1 MMETET
7 MLGKINRIALLSVGL
22 LACAALAAA
31 APTAITQLD
40 LTRDGSFT
48 VLTIQG
54 TGQVRY
60 AHQSVEAKEGR
71 PFRIVIDCLA
81 SRHELPRKVFGKLP
95 KSAVTAIRTSQY
107 SVTPEEVVRIVLDL
121 VEESVYRIETGDN
134 AIKIFVSDQK
144 TAPFE
149 RWTTATLSPLP
160 DETEP
165 PAAQPIAAA
174 PSVVKPTMAEKPQD
188 LAQKPVAVTPS
199 TSSKPESAPVPTT
212 AQIAPPT
219 VLAKTPTQ
227 KPAEP
232 APVPEVAKPS
242 VLAQKETSGQTLSE
256 AVKKPVETAPAP
268 VEKPM
273 PAPVTTAQTPPAPSI
288 SKPMPPQSL
297 PAPIKNLAYDSVRRA
312 ITFAAAPSS
321 PEPKAEAVPVKP
333 APAVVDDKKQ
343 TETPQENRATE
354 PTVVEPPPTSG
365 TEPSEEQATNV
376 PSPVFSEMDTVP
388 ATTSDE
394 ANLDLSRY
402 RRETA
407 KSVEKATTVVEF
419 PQRMGITYAAASS
432 RDPFETLVE
441 IGKNNRKNVDM
452 NKVPNVEALNL
463 VGILESI
470 MGHDAALMEDL
481 DGIGYILRPGDRVQS
496 GFVTQIDDKAVSF
509 QINEY
514 GWSRT
519 VVKYMD
525 ENN

>member
-1 MMETET
+1 
-7 MLGKINRIALLSVGL
+7 MLGKINRIALLSMGL

-54 TGQVRY
+54 NGQVRY
-60 AHQSVEAKEGR
+60 AHQSVEAKEGK

-165 PAAQPIAAA
+165 PAAQPMAAA
-174 PSVVKPTMAEKPQD
+174 PSVVKPTTSEKPQE
-188 LAQKPVAVTPS
+188 LAQK
-199 TSSKPESAPVPTT
+199 PVPTT
-212 AQIAPPT
+212 AQNVPSTIA
-219 VLAKTPTQ
+219 AKTPAP

-242 VLAQKETSGQTLSE
+242 VLAQKETSGQTPSK

-268 VEKPM
+268 AEKPT
-273 PAPVTTAQTPPAPSI
+273 PVAAAAAPTPPAPSI
-288 SKPMPPQSL
+288 SKPMPPQPM
-297 PAPIKNLAYDSVRRA
+297 PAPAKNLAYDSVRRA
-312 ITFAAAPSS
+312 ITFAAAPNS
-321 PEPKAEAVPVKP
+321 PEPKAEAVPLKP
-333 APAVVDDKKQ
+333 APAAVDDKKQ
-343 TETPQENRATE
+343 TETPQGNQAVE
-354 PTVVEPPPTSG
+354 PTAVEPPASG
-365 TEPSEEQATNV
+365 TESSEEPAANV
-376 PSPVFSEMDTVP
+376 PPPVLSEMDTVP

-394 ANLDLSRY
+394 TNLDLSRY

-407 KSVEKATTVVEF
+407 KSVEKATTVVQF
-419 PQRMGITYAAASS
+419 PQRMGITYAAASA

-441 IGKNNRKNVDM
+441 IGKNNKKNVDL